1 MTKLV
6 LKNLLIPYVIILAPD
21 I

>member
-6 LKNLLIPYVIILAPD
+6 LKNLLIPYAIILAPD